1 MEILYTAMELYSL
14 PLPSLCKFKEI
25 IPLCNNVLGNVL
37 IRLVEDS
44 LNNSQILKI
53 EQNILVDKILQTWTY
68 STNVQVNTLNE
79 DVEIYAIQLN
89 LERSL
94 PIILIKIQTESWMKY
109 PGKFSPWLHHNW
121 LNETSAAATECGCCQ
136 SCYAS

>member
-1 MEILYTAMELYSL
+1 MYRYANIVHNNGII

-53 EQNILVDKILQTWTY
+53 EQNILVDKILQT
-68 STNVQVNTLNE
+68 
-79 DVEIYAIQLN
+79 
-89 LERSL
+89 
-94 PIILIKIQTESWMKY
+94 
-109 PGKFSPWLHHNW
+109 
-121 LNETSAAATECGCCQ
+121 
-136 SCYAS
+136 

>member
-53 EQNILVDKILQTWTY
+53 EQNILVDKILQT
-68 STNVQVNTLNE
+68 
-79 DVEIYAIQLN
+79 
-89 LERSL
+89 
-94 PIILIKIQTESWMKY
+94 
-109 PGKFSPWLHHNW
+109 
-121 LNETSAAATECGCCQ
+121 
-136 SCYAS
+136 